1 MNIPNNI
8 REVLDILQECGFE
21 PYLVGGCVRD
31 TVMGIVPHDY
41 DITSNASPEAVTE
54 CFELRGYKTYPLG
67 KEFGTVCVL
76 AGDEVVEITPYR
88 TEGTYSDSRHPD
100 TVEFVSDIRLDLS
113 RRDFTV
119 NAMAIDARGNILD
132 LFDGIG
138 DIEKGIIR
146 CVGNPYERLSED
158 ALRTLRALRF
168 AARLGFEIDADTK
181 KAMTELSPLLH
192 NISGE
197 RIYSELSEI
206 LCAKHAYSVLP
217 DCEEIIKTVI
227 PAFHVSEKLKDGY
240 GDFLYRL
247 FTCIFDGGKKA
258 AEDIHKLMK
267 LSNVERDRL
276 YSLFDVYSTLCG
288 DTPKKLALDNSVK
301 KLLCSESSEAVL
313 DIFRFTDSD
322 TAELSDYIENGVYTL
337 EKLAIK
343 GGEVVKL
350 GRFPKQNTAKIMCAI
365 LFKVALGE
373 LENTAEAIFAFLESA
388 DIDFGVEV

>member
-1 MNIPNNI
+1 MNIPRNI
-8 REVLDILQECGFE
+8 REVLDILSSCGFE

-31 TVMGIVPHDY
+31 TVMGVEPHDY

-54 CFELRGYKTYPLG
+54 CFESRGYKTYPLG
-67 KEFGTVCVL
+67 REFGTIGVL
-76 AGDEVVEITPYR
+76 AGGEVVEITPYR

-119 NAMAIDARGNILD
+119 NAMAIDANGNILD

-146 CVGNPYERLSED
+146 CVGNPSERLSED
-158 ALRTLRALRF
+158 ALRILRALRF

-181 KAMTELSPLLH
+181 SAMLELSPLLC

-197 RIYSELSEI
+197 RICSELSGI
-206 LCAKHAYSVLP
+206 LAAKHAFDVLS
-217 DCEEIIKTVI
+217 DCEDIIRTVI
-227 PAFHVSEKLKDGY
+227 PAFSVSEKLKDSY
-240 GDFLYRL
+240 GDFIYRL
-247 FTCIFDGGKKA
+247 FLCICNGGMEA
-258 AEDIHKLMK
+258 AEGAHALMK

-276 YSLFDVYSTLCG
+276 YSLFDVYNVLCG
-288 DTPKKLALDNSVK
+288 SAPKRLTFDDSVK
-301 KLLCSESSEAVL
+301 KLLCDAPSEAVL

-322 TAELSDYIENGVYTL
+322 TAELSVYIENGTYTL

-343 GGEVVKL
+343 GGDVVKL
-350 GRFPKQNTAKIMCAI
+350 GRFPRQNTAKIMRAI
-365 LFKVALGE
+365 LLKVALGE
-373 LENTAEAIFAFLESA
+373 LENTSEAIFAFLESA
-388 DIDFGVEV
+388 DIDFYVEE